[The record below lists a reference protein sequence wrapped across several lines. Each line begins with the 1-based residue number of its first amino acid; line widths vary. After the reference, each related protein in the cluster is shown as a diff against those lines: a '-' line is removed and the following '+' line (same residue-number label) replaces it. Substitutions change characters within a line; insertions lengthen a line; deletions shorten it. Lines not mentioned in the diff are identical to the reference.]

1 MFGFTSIAETP
12 FATEKATPTIGVDIA
27 NVAAQALLTAVTT
40 QANASLPAVTGV
52 SAATA
57 NGTLD
62 FDAKSNI
69 TIANVLSTL
78 SVAALTLTGKGNITS
93 ASVTTAP
100 AINVPSISGKSN
112 TTLPTPSEL
121 ATEVQGNFLQDS
133 TYNYTV
139 TVVNSGGNKYALN
152 GEVAPELTLLRGN
165 TYVFDVSD
173 SSNSGHP
180 LRFKDSSGASF
191 TSAVIVNGTAG
202 QAGATVSITLPITT
216 AHQPARYYCTI
227 HGNGMGN
234 TINTM
239 AGTTEFAVTVAN
251 DGSGNKYVI
260 DGIYAPTL
268 SLVRG
273 KKYTF
278 DLSDSSLSGH
288 PLRFKDGSGSSYS
301 SGVVVTGTPGTSGA
315 KVEFTVPSNAPL
327 TGLRYYCTVHGN
339 GMGNTLVVAPEPPA
353 AITAEGQAS
362 VTPSTLLATFS
373 QTLPEVT
380 GPANFTIGAVN
391 AAALKNAVTATGVL
405 FNFDEIAT
413 EFSRARSVVI
423 LPFNV
428 NRTIHVMPENRTV
441 VVRPV
446 NRHNVVYI
454 TN

>member
-12 FATEKATPTIGVDIA
+12 FATEKATPTIGVDLA
-27 NVAAQALLTAVTT
+27 NVAAQALLNAVT
-40 QANASLPAVTGV
+40 AGGNASLPAITGV
-52 SAATA
+52 SATTA

-69 TIANVLSTL
+69 TIANVLSTV
-78 SVAALTLTGKGNITS
+78 SAAALTGSGKGNITS

-273 KKYTF
+273 TTYTF

-288 PLRFKDGSGSSYS
+288 PLRFKDASGSTYS

-327 TGLRYYCTVHGN
+327 TGLRYYCTIHGN
-339 GMGNTLVVAPEPPA
+339 AMGNTLVVAPEPPA

-362 VTPSTLLATFS
+362 ATPSSVLATFS

-380 GPANFTIGAVN
+380 GPATFTIGTVN

-405 FNFDEIAT
+405 FDFNAIAS
-413 EFSRARSVVI
+413 EFSRARMVVV
-423 LPFNV
+423 LPFNI

-441 VVRPV
+441 VIRPV